1 MQLSLRS
8 QNSGHTLFQLL
19 QDIIS
24 HEKRDLSFV
33 LKILKMIYC
42 YDIWIDM

>member
-8 QNSGHTLFQLL
+8 QNSGHTLLQLL

-24 HEKRDLSFV
+24 NEKRDLSFM